1 VVYINKEKCIECGLC
16 AKDCFPQNIEMVANK
31 TVIKNPICMKCGH
44 CIAVC
49 PVNAV
54 SIDEYN
60 MKDVIDYK
68 KDTFDIEPNQLLN
81 FIKFR
86 RSVRQFKKKPVEDE
100 KILNIIEAGRFTATG
115 SNSQNVSYTVVKE
128 GIAQLRSLALKRLS
142 HIARATLSEQQPNTV
157 LGRNYM
163 ERWIQMYE
171 ADKSQPGNND
181 SLFFNAPVVIAIVA
195 DSPVN
200 AALAASNMELMAVAQ
215 GLGSLFSGFF
225 VRSAQQNL
233 QIKEFLG
240 LSESQEV
247 MVCMVLGYPNVT
259 YLRTV
264 PRKQAKINWR

>member
-1 VVYINKEKCIECGLC
+1 MININKEKCIECGLC
-16 AKDCFPQNIEMVANK
+16 AKDCFPKNIEIVDNK
-31 TVIKNPICMKCGH
+31 TVVKNPTCMKCGH

-49 PVNAV
+49 PVNAI
-54 SIDEYN
+54 STDEYN
-60 MKDVIDYK
+60 MKDVKDYNK
-68 KDTFDIEPNQLLN
+68 TTFDIEPDNILN

-86 RSVRQFKKKPVEDE
+86 RSVRQFKKQPIEDE

-115 SNSQNVSYTVVKE
+115 SNSQNVSYVVVKE
-128 GIAQLRSLALKRLS
+128 EIAQLRGMALKRLS
-142 HIARATLSEQQPNTV
+142 HIARAMLSEQQPSV
-157 LGRNYM
+157 VMRNYM
-163 ERWIQMYE
+163 ERWIHMYE
-171 ADKSQPGNND
+171 SDKEQPGKND

-195 DSPVN
+195 DSSVD

-215 GLGSLFSGFF
+215 GLGSFYSGFF
-225 VRSAQQNL
+225 VRAAQQNL

-247 MVCMVLGYPNVT
+247 MVSMVLGYPNVT